1 MAEAERR
8 RKVDEENQR
17 QKAARQKRIE
27 DQKKKTQ
34 ELLNKLGDVKLPDD
48 EEDLLHTMPSAGPVK
63 NDLGYEIFMSEDKGR
78 GIK

>member
-8 RKVDEENQR
+8 RKVDDENQR
-17 QKAARQKRIE
+17 QKAARQKRID

-48 EEDLLHTMPSAGPVK
+48 EEDLLHTMPSAAPAK
-63 NDLGYEIFMSEDKGR
+63 NDLGYEIFMSEEKGR